1 MKWGGKSGAA
11 SSVALAVLA
20 GSALLVACGPKHHTV
35 AAPPTSPPTT
45 TPPRTTPP
53 RTTPSTTTPPTTA
66 RPRTVANKAAAA
78 PARCP
83 LTDTPAP
90 GGRVPDRP
98 ALAVKV
104 ENLPAARPQYGLSA
118 ADVVYEEPVEG
129 GITRFIVI
137 YQCHDASR
145 IEPVRS
151 GRIIDPEIVD
161 QYGAH
166 PLFAYAGAIDAA
178 VSAIDSSS
186 LIDLSADAA
195 PASVYP
201 RDPTREAPHNLM
213 SSTSALYAYANSL
226 HGPQTTPPASP
237 LVFGPPSPDAR
248 PAASVH
254 IDYPYSDLTWTWQG
268 TTHTWVR
275 SYADTGPA
283 TMGEGGV
290 ISAANVIVMTVQM
303 YPSPYVEDDT
313 GIHENLLTLT
323 GSGPAEVFRD
333 GTVTTGTWTR
343 PDLSDDTRYLDA
355 SGRTMALSP
364 GQTWIELVPTTV
376 AQSVSP

>member
-1 MKWGGKSGAA
+1 MKSGRKHRAA
-11 SSVALAVLA
+11 SRVALATLA
-20 GSALLVACGPKHHTV
+20 GAVLLSACGSKHHL
-35 AAPPTSPPTT
+35 AATPPTSPPTT
-45 TPPRTTPP
+45 AATT
-53 RTTPSTTTPPTTA
+53 TTPSTTVPPTTA
-66 RPRTVANKAAAA
+66 PPTTAAKKAVAATTAL
-78 PARCP
+78 CP

-90 GGRVPDRP
+90 GGQVPQRP

-104 ENLPAARPQYGLSA
+104 ENLPAARPQYGLSD

-145 IEPVRS
+145 IEPIRS

-161 QYGAH
+161 QFGAH

-186 LIDLSADAA
+186 LLDLSADRA

-213 SSTSALYAYANSL
+213 SSTTALYAYANSVY
-226 HGPQTTPPASP
+226 GPQTTPPTAP
-237 LVFGPPSPDAR
+237 WVFGPLSPKAT
-248 PAASVH
+248 PASSVN
-254 IDYPYSDLTWTWQG
+254 IDYTYSDLTWTWQAS
-268 TTHTWVR
+268 THTWVR
-275 SYADTGPA
+275 SYADVGYTGPA
-283 TMGEGGV
+283 AMGEGGV
-290 ISAANVIVMTVQM
+290 ISAANVIVMKVVM

-323 GSGPAEVFRD
+323 GSGPAQIFRD
-333 GTVTTGTWTR
+333 GTVTTGTWSR
-343 PDLSDDTRYLDA
+343 PNLSDNTAYEDSAGKNVDL
-355 SGRTMALSP
+355 GP

-376 AQSVSP
+376 AVNVNP

>member
-1 MKWGGKSGAA
+1 MKWGRKHGAA
-11 SSVALAVLA
+11 ISVALGTLLGA
-20 GSALLVACGPKHHTV
+20 ALLGACGAKHHTA
-35 AAPPTSPPTT
+35 AAPPSTASPTSAPSTT
-45 TPPRTTPP
+45 TAA
-53 RTTPSTTTPPTTA
+53 TTTPPTTA
-66 RPRTVANKAAAA
+66 RPKTVASKTAAAA
-78 PARCP
+78 PAVCP

-145 IEPVRS
+145 VEPVRS
-151 GRIIDPEIVD
+151 GRIIDPEIVE

-213 SSTSALYAYANSL
+213 TSTSALYAYANSL

-237 LVFGPPSPDAR
+237 LVFGPPSPDAT

-254 IDYPYSDLTWTWQG
+254 IDYPYSDLIWTWQSATG
-268 TTHTWVR
+268 TWVR

-290 ISAANVIVMTVQM
+290 ISAANVIVMTVHM

-343 PDLSDDTRYLDA
+343 PDLSADTRYLDS

-376 AQSVSP
+376 AQTVTP